1 MLDSYAPDEIMTYR
15 RFTLVI
21 TLFFAVSALS
31 ACADMPKSPQAQAE
45 ADAVDDPLEPMN
57 RVTFNV
63 NDFLDRLLIKPLAE
77 LYRFAMPDYLR
88 DRVANILS
96 NMGEPVIMANDLMQ
110 GRGDAAGITVQRFL
124 VNTTVGV
131 GGVFEVAND
140 WGLPKQ
146 MGDFGQTLNTWGI
159 KGGPYLVLPLF
170 GPSNFRDAI
179 GLGADTFMSPWQY
192 LAAMGGNGDENRL
205 VYSQFAADG
214 LTRRSE
220 TIDDLDAL
228 RAGSLDF
235 YAQMR
240 SVYIQYRDK
249 QLGIKNPN
257 ASPVFEDYN

>member
-1 MLDSYAPDEIMTYR
+1 MLLR
-15 RFTLVI
+15 RLI
-21 TLFFAVSALS
+21 LALALLALPS
-31 ACADMPKSPQAQAE
+31 LMAACADVPKSPEAQAE
-45 ADAVDDPLEPMN
+45 AQALDDPLEPMN
-57 RVTFNV
+57 RQIFDV

-77 LYRFAMPDYLR
+77 LYRFAVPDYMR

-96 NMGEPVIMANDLMQ
+96 NMGEPVVFANNMLQ
-110 GRGDAAGITVQRFL
+110 GETTNAGITAQRFL

-131 GGVFEVAND
+131 GGIFEVAND

-146 MGDFGQTLNTWGI
+146 NGDFGQTLSVWGI
-159 KGGPYLVLPLF
+159 NGGPYLVLPLF

-179 GLGADTFMSPWQY
+179 GLGVDMVTSPWQY
-192 LAAMGGNGDENRL
+192 LAAWGGHGMENRV

-214 LTRRSE
+214 LTRRSQ

-249 QLGIKNPN
+249 QLGIPNPN
-257 ASPVFEDYN
+257 AAPVFEDYN